1 MFRQALCDKYLDP
14 AQPLPDA
21 FEDLRAL
28 RILSLPSFGIVE
40 IGLLDDIP
48 PSSVERV
55 SELDLNGNRLA
66 WTAVSE
72 LSTKLPLPHLKTLSL
87 SSNPLGNFCD
97 SCIPWFSKLC
107 VLVLDN
113 AAIALAD
120 VRSVLVQAPELQEL
134 SLCQNGMCHLG
145 EGVLTADTARQLRTL
160 RLAFSKKNNA
170 FADWASLDP
179 ISVLP
184 SLTALNVSNND
195 IACIPAV
202 SSVFGPASPDVAG
215 VAPDGAG
222 AAVRASPFSKL
233 RSLNLSRCPID
244 RWESID
250 ALGEFPALRDLRI
263 VDCPLPS
270 PDAETT
276 RLLAIARLP
285 NVAAGGHGLQT
296 VGSETAGL
304 LNGSAISRMERR
316 GGRNFLCGFF
326 WLAGKHGRAPS
337 V

>member
-14 AQPLPDA
+14 AQPLPEA

-28 RILSLPSFGIVE
+28 RILSLPLFGIAE
-40 IGLLDDIP
+40 IGPLDDIP
-48 PSSVERV
+48 PACVERV

-72 LSTKLPLPHLKTLSL
+72 LSTKLPLPHLKTLSF
-87 SSNPLGNFCD
+87 SSNPLGNLCD
-97 SCIPWFSKLC
+97 SCIPWFSKLR

-113 AAIALAD
+113 TAIALAD

-134 SLCQNGMCHLG
+134 SLCQNGMRHLG

-160 RLAFSKKNNA
+160 RLAFNA

-184 SLTALNVSNND
+184 SLTALNVSDNA
-195 IACIPAV
+195 IKCIPV
-202 SSVFGPASPDVAG
+202 LSSELVPASPDVAG
-215 VAPDGAG
+215 VAPDGSG
-222 AAVRASPFSKL
+222 AVVRASPFSKL
-233 RSLNLSRCPID
+233 KALNLSRCPID

-250 ALGEFPALRDLRI
+250 ALGKFPALRDLRI

-316 GGRNFLCGFF
+316 GARNFLCGFF
-326 WLAGKHGRAPS
+326 WLARKHATPS
-337 V
+337 M